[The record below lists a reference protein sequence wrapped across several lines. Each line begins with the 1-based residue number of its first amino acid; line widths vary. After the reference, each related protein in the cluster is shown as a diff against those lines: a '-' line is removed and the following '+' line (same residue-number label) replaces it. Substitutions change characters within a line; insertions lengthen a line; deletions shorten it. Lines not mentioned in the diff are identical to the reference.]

1 MYDAYSFL
9 APIYQ
14 PLSRLVFG
22 KDLIRANQAFL
33 ERNGDKKLLIIG
45 GGDGVAYRDF
55 IESLQGE
62 FWDLSPKMSQ
72 LARRNLAGSGLSI
85 HSGAW
90 QGTGKFDRVFLP
102 FVLDTLTDLEIGQ
115 LLIQVKN
122 CLNAEG
128 KVVISDFFTPKTF
141 LQTLIQQLMIFG
153 FRILAD
159 HSGKD
164 LPTIP
169 GIMKAAGFKLTLEK
183 RWRKGW
189 IRAQVY
195 ELSINSG

>member
-1 MYDAYSFL
+1 MHDAYSFL

-62 FWDLSPKMSQ
+62 FWDLSPKMAQ

-85 HSGAW
+85 HAGAW
-90 QGTGKFDRVFLP
+90 PGTGKFDRVFFP
-102 FVLDTLTDLEIGQ
+102 FVLDSLTDLEIGK
-115 LLIQVKN
+115 LLIQAKN

-128 KVVISDFFTPKTF
+128 KVVISDFFSPQTF
-141 LQTLIQQLMIFG
+141 LQGLIQQLMIFG
-153 FRILAD
+153 FRILAN
-159 HSGKD
+159 HPRKD

-169 GIMKAAGFKLTLEK
+169 GIMEAAGFKLTQEK
-183 RWRKGW
+183 GWRKGW
-189 IRAQVY
+189 IKAQVY
-195 ELSINSG
+195 ELS